1 MINKIAHHLRKA
13 HRFNLQPLYKRDI
26 KRWRASF
33 LHQTIITNNKP
44 HVLAIAHAQMIDQA
58 LKNKEEFQKVSEA
71 IRFDFFDIWQDM
83 EYAKRNEFL
92 LLNMTSFYE
101 NACVMDFENE
111 QILVPFFDP
120 LLNALMMKRPAVFDL
135 PQYFK
140 LYKDYKGNCVDPL
153 KTYGLSLLHSPFY
166 PFTHLHSLNHEHV
179 FYDAQHHALIHCE
192 GIAFKEVYALYEP
205 IDDATILKEL
215 SLALLN
221 HDLVEFTRLGVH
233 HQLFHPNL
241 LNKCDKALRKRKK
254 GA

>member
-13 HRFNLQPLYKRDI
+13 HRFNLHQMYKKDI
-26 KRWRASF
+26 QRWRTSH
-33 LHQTIITNNKP
+33 LHQSFITSSKP
-44 HVLAIAHAQMIDQA
+44 NVLSIAHAQMIDIA

-92 LLNMTSFYE
+92 LLNMNSFYE
-101 NACVMDFENE
+101 KACVMNFENE
-111 QILVPFFDP
+111 HILVPFFDP

-140 LYKDYKGNCVDPL
+140 LYKDFKGSCVDPI
-153 KTYGLSLLHSPFY
+153 KTYGLHLLHSPFY
-166 PFTHLHSLNHEHV
+166 PFTHLGSLNDEHV

-192 GIAFKEVYALYEP
+192 GVAFKEVYALYEP
-205 IDDATILKEL
+205 IDDETILKEL
-215 SLALLN
+215 SSSLLN
-221 HDLVEFTRLGVH
+221 HDLIEFTRLGVY

-241 LNKCDKALRKRKK
+241 LRKCEKALRKRKK